1 MSAPFSTSSL
11 ANSLN
16 LRVSTPAARN
26 AVLGIDGLG
35 HVHDQRRG
43 APRPLLIEA
52 HQCGRVPLSGGIS
65 HHQCEGQ

>member
-35 HVHDQRRG
+35 ATSDSFSRTLQNQMNAGGNASTRSES
-43 APRPLLIEA
+43 AP
-52 HQCGRVPLSGGIS
+52 S
-65 HHQCEGQ
+65 